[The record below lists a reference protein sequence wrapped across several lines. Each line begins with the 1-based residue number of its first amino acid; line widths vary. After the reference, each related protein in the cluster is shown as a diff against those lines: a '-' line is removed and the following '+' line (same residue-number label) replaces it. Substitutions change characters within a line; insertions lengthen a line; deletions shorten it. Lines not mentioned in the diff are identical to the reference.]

1 MKSHFII
8 LGIAAI
14 SLLIVSCESKPKV
27 IEAESSSSEQ
37 PANPHGN
44 MGANADVHKVVAQ
57 DFLHTEKYT
66 YLDVTENGE
75 RFWIAA
81 PRTEVQKGATYYYTG
96 GLKKTNF
103 KSTEYDRVFETIY
116 LVSQIVPQDEMAS
129 GSAVDRAMARQNEQ
143 PGSSPVNTA
152 PTGDVVKISEILSN
166 SAKYEGQVVRV
177 KGRCVKINKMIMGRN
192 WVHLEDGS
200 VSGKDL
206 TITTMADVPVGS
218 SVTMSGTIALN
229 RDFGAGYKY
238 EVIMEDARVE

>member
-1 MKSHFII
+1 MKSHFIVA
-8 LGIAAI
+8 GITAI
-14 SLLIVSCESKPKV
+14 AFLATSCNSKPTV
-27 IEAESSSSEQ
+27 IEAETTSSEQ
-37 PANPHGN
+37 SANPHGD
-44 MGANADVHKVVAQ
+44 MGANADVHKVVCQ
-57 DFLHTEKYT
+57 EFLHTDKYT

-81 PRTEVQKGATYYYTG
+81 PRSEVAKGATYYYTG

-116 LVSQIVPQDEMAS
+116 LVSHITTQDEIAG
-129 GSAVDRAMARQNEQ
+129 GSAVDRALAQQNQQ
-143 PGSSPVNTA
+143 PSSTPVNTA
-152 PTGDVVKISEILSN
+152 PTEGVVKVSDILSN

-200 VSGKDL
+200 VTGKDL
-206 TITTMADVPVGS
+206 TITTMNDVPVGS
-218 SVTMSGTIALN
+218 TVTMSGTIGLN

-238 EVIMEDARVE
+238 EVIMEDAKVE